1 MRPINE
7 IDLIRDTEISQDE
20 LIEQEIKKNKMI
32 SNILR
37 VVTFVVMVAGIYL
50 FFSPIVDLIGYI
62 PIVGGFLKSTI
73 AGVIILGA
81 VIVSIPL
88 YLLTF
93 SLAWLRYHPKT
104 GLLLLLAVAIIITVI
119 VVLDQTMNER

>member
-119 VVLDQTMNER
+119 VVLD